1 MSDSDRLHA
10 FKRTGFGDPRFDR
23 KHLGAAAHSARLYD
37 KLGAVL
43 LALVLIA
50 FASGCKKKVPPPPPP
65 PPPAPAA
72 PAPVARVE
80 APMISSFT
88 AEPSSIERGQS
99 STLRWSISNA
109 TDMSIN
115 QGVGAVQSQ
124 GQRQVFPTSTTTYTL
139 TARGPGGND
148 SRAVTVTVS
157 TPPPPPPPPPT
168 APRLSSQD
176 MLAQQAQDAFFDF
189 DKSDIRPDAR
199 DALTH
204 DAALLKQIFGQDQN
218 FTVVVEGHCDERGS
232 AEYNLALGDRRATAA
247 KDFLVQLGVP
257 GDRVKT
263 ISYGKERPQCTE
275 ATEDCWQK
283 NRRAHLSAG
292 Q

>member
-1 MSDSDRLHA
+1 MSDSDRFTC
-10 FKRTGFGDPRFDR
+10 FKRTGSDGLRFNR
-23 KHLGAAAHSARLYD
+23 KYSSAATRYARLYG

-43 LALVLIA
+43 LALALIA

-65 PPPAPAA
+65 PPPAPA
-72 PAPVARVE
+72 PE
-80 APMISSFT
+80 APPPRPSPAAINSFT
-88 AEPSSIERGQS
+88 AEPSTIERGQS
-99 STLRWSISNA
+99 STLNWSISNA

-115 QGVGAVQSQ
+115 QGIGAVQST
-124 GQRQVFPTSTTTYTL
+124 GQRQVFPTNTTTYTL

-148 SRAVTVTVS
+148 TRSVTVTVTS
-157 TPPPPPPPPPT
+157 PPPPPPPPPA
-168 APRLSSQD
+168 APTLSAAE
-176 MLAQQAQDAFFDF
+176 MLQQQAQDAFFDF

-204 DAALLKQIFGQDQN
+204 DAGLLKQIFAQDPN

-247 KDFLVQLGVP
+247 KDALVQMGVP
-257 GDRVKT
+257 AERVRT

-275 ATEDCWQK
+275 ATEECWQK